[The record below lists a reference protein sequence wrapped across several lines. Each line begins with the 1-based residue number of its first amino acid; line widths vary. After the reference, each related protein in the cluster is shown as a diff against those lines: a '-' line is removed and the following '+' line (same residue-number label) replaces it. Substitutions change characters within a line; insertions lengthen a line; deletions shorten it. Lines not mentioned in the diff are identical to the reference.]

1 MTFSLRIQNYQSIV
15 DTEVVFEG
23 FTCICG
29 RSNLGKSALVR
40 AFNSWAYN
48 VIPVPSPIRR
58 DTDCFILTGSFS
70 DPGETVA
77 GIKSIVFTKGKTVNK
92 YTINYHDGTY
102 KEYPKVGI
110 TTPQELKD
118 LGFSILETEREE
130 EFCLQIQEQMDPLF
144 LVKASETTL
153 TGVLNKLFG
162 IAPYEKALRA
172 INSDIIATNRQF
184 DNLGREIQG
193 RELDLGR
200 AQVDAEQAFAN
211 FYFLKTA
218 QGQADD
224 LHGEVSRID
233 DGIHDFVALQ
243 ALCDELGRNL
253 GIRQGISRD
262 KAKAISLNFVVQYLV
277 SVLQGVMKLRDT
289 QESYDSLVRGLT
301 RVRMGVTALQVP
313 ILILKVLSTLSDG
326 VENLGKCQTG
336 VTQALA
342 EIERLR
348 DGPKKVNNLN
358 LEMMHL
364 YHISEEAGKL
374 AVLEGRVADFDS
386 SIHVT
391 QEEQKLIADYKVQL
405 IEEIPRCELC
415 HQPLVQ
421 GHEHKRIHG

>member
-15 DTEVVFEG
+15 DTEVIFEG
-23 FTCICG
+23 FTCITG
-29 RSNLGKSALVR
+29 RSNLGKSALIR

-48 VIPVPSPIRR
+48 VIPAPSPVRLG
-58 DTDCFILTGSFS
+58 TDFFILTGSFS

-77 GIKSIVFTKGKTVNK
+77 GIKSIVFTKGKSVNK
-92 YTINYHDGTY
+92 YTINYHNGTS
-102 KEYPKVGI
+102 KDYPKVGI
-110 TTPQELKD
+110 GTPQELKD

-162 IAPYEKALRA
+162 IAPYERALRS

-184 DNLGREIQG
+184 DNIGRDIQS
-193 RELDLGR
+193 RECDLIQ
-200 AQVDAEQAFAN
+200 AQAVAEQAFAN
-211 FYFLKTA
+211 FYFLETA

-243 ALCDELGRNL
+243 ALCHEIGHNL
-253 GIRQGISRD
+253 EIRQGISRD
-262 KAKAISLNFVVQYLV
+262 KAKAISLNFVVQRLV
-277 SVLQGVMKLRDT
+277 SVLRGVTNLQSV
-289 QESYDSLVRGLT
+289 QEGYDSSVKDLSHVRRGIA
-301 RVRMGVTALQVP
+301 VIQVP
-313 ILILKVLSTLSDG
+313 LLILRFLSTLSEG
-326 VENLGKCQTG
+326 AEKLERCQIG

-348 DGPKKVNNLN
+348 DGPGKVNNLN
-358 LEMMHL
+358 LELMRL

-374 AVLEGRVADFDS
+374 AVLEGRIYDFDS
-386 SIHVT
+386 PIWVT
-391 QEEQKLIADYKVQL
+391 QEDQKLIADYKAQL
-405 IEEIPRCELC
+405 IDSIPRCPTC
-415 HQPLVQ
+415 HQPLIENH
-421 GHEHKRIHG
+421 GHDGN